1 MKLLICTQKVDK
13 NDPILGF
20 FHRWIEEFATHY
32 EKVTVICLYKGE
44 YSLPKNV
51 EVISLG
57 KERGVPKI
65 EYVIQFYRLIFLHRN
80 EYKHVFVHMNPVYVV
95 LGGLVWRLL
104 GKKIALWYTHKS
116 VDTKLR
122 IAEKL
127 VHHIFTA
134 SKESFRLPSH
144 KVVITGHAIDVDAYA
159 SVAHEVGTTLRL
171 TVIGRISTAKRIDVF
186 IKTIADLNSK
196 GIAAEG
202 VIVGD
207 VGAPEDVSYVEAMK
221 SLAKELGSE
230 NQVHFVGAVTHEKIK
245 DYLARTD
252 IFLHT
257 SETGSMDKSVL
268 EALACGVPVLSSSEA
283 FKGILIQND
292 SFLNSKDSTVIA
304 DQVLA
309 FVHRIP
315 EEKEKNKTRM
325 KEYVFATHSLRHT
338 MKKIVGVLSGATAH

>member
-13 NDPILGF
+13 HDPILGF
-20 FHRWIEEFATHY
+20 FHRWIEEFAAHY

-44 YSLPKNV
+44 YALPHNV
-51 EVISLG
+51 EVVSLG

-65 EYVIQFYRLIFLHRN
+65 EYLIQFYRLIWLRRN
-80 EYKHVFVHMNPVYVV
+80 EYTHVFVHMNPVYVV
-95 LGGLVWRLL
+95 LGGVMWRLL
-104 GKKIALWYTHKS
+104 RKKIALWYTHKS
-116 VDTKLR
+116 VDAKLT

-134 SKESFRLPSH
+134 SKESFRLPSR
-144 KVVITGHAIDVDAYA
+144 KVVVTGHAIDVEAYA
-159 SVAHEVGTTLRL
+159 SVGHEEGATLRL
-171 TVIGRISTAKRIDVF
+171 TVIGRISPAKRIDVF
-186 IKTIADLNSK
+186 IKTIAELTK
-196 GIAAEG
+196 RGVAVEG
-202 VIVGD
+202 TIVGE
-207 VGAPEDVSYVEAMK
+207 GATREDVSYVEAMK

-230 NQVHFVGAVTHEKIK
+230 DHVHFVGAVTHEKIK
-245 DYLARTD
+245 HHLARTD

-309 FVHRIP
+309 FVHRTP

-338 MKKIVGVLSGATAH
+338 MKKIVGVLSDAPAH

>member
-32 EKVTVICLYKGE
+32 EKVMVICLYKGE

-80 EYKHVFVHMNPVYVV
+80 EYEHVFVHMNPVYVV

-171 TVIGRISTAKRIDVF
+171 TVIGRISPAKRIDVF
-186 IKTIADLNSK
+186 IKTIAELNSK
-196 GIAAEG
+196 GITTEG

-221 SLAKELGSE
+221 SLAKELESE

-245 DYLARTD
+245 HYLARTD

-283 FKGILIQND
+283 FETIL
-292 SFLNSKDSTVIA
+292 SPEGLFLSTKNPEEIA
-304 DQVLA
+304 A
-309 FVHRIP
+309 FVVKNRIRI
-315 EEKEKNKTRM
+315 EEKRAT
-325 KEYVFATHSLRHT
+325 YATHFRDFVRKDHGLVSTMSGIVRTISLD
-338 MKKIVGVLSGATAH
+338 